1 MAIRIKFALRGL
13 FRLLVTVL
21 TVYIISQMLVFHS
34 VSKSSTRR
42 AQTSPE
48 LRRER
53 QKRMSENGTVNIMDP
68 PLLIPKLKK
77 ISELIQHADSDIV
90 DLLGLPTS
98 EKVFL
103 TIGIRLNSTNPKDFK
118 LARETIGS
126 ILKTTG
132 IKDRR
137 HYVIIFYLPFTK
149 DRTRFLLQ
157 EALGRRYQDFV
168 DDGLIQVIRP
178 ATDIY
183 FDEYLYSSL
192 RKANKLISLHSAK
205 SNIDDAFLFLYSR
218 GLSQFFIELRPGS
231 TCATYFFKT
240 MCMYVNSFKT
250 KWDQIHFSEN
260 PQYGRLFRTD
270 HLQTMA
276 EDALHTY
283 DRLTTEERLNIYKIY
298 FQYPQKALFSYVET
312 GESTNVSY
320 YNRREVVQEMLKSKT
335 INPAAKIFTDMRQYN
350 DHELKYVYDRNP
362 HTFFWSNGF
371 QTGSY
376 VTVFFLK
383 PQLIQRIVVNTGSYI
398 NTDKL
403 MSGILT
409 TGQEFNMD
417 TRECKNLTMQ
427 WAFIDGFVD
436 TIDTDLLYNV
446 SCLSII
452 VKSRQTD
459 WLMLRNILVQVIK
472 L

>member
-53 QKRMSENGTVNIMDP
+53 QNRMSENGTVNIMDP

-137 HYVIIFYLPFTK
+137 HYVIILYLPFTK
-149 DRTRFLLQ
+149 DRTRLLLQ
-157 EALGRRYQDFV
+157 ETIGRRYQDFV

-192 RKANKLISLHSAK
+192 RKANKLISLNSAK

-240 MCMYVNSFKT
+240 MRMYVNSFKT

-320 YNRREVVQEMLKSKT
+320 YSRREVVQEMLKSKT

-371 QTGSY
+371 QIGSY

-409 TGQEFNMD
+409 TGQEFNID

-452 VKSRQTD
+452 LKSRQTD

>member
-1 MAIRIKFALRGL
+1 MF
-13 FRLLVTVL
+13 
-21 TVYIISQMLVFHS
+21 
-34 VSKSSTRR
+34 
-42 AQTSPE
+42 
-48 LRRER
+48 
-53 QKRMSENGTVNIMDP
+53 
-68 PLLIPKLKK
+68 KLNEWFF
-77 ISELIQHADSDIV
+77 SL
-90 DLLGLPTS
+90 
-98 EKVFL
+98 VFL

-137 HYVIIFYLPFTK
+137 HYVIILYLPFTK
-149 DRTRFLLQ
+149 DRTRLLLQ
-157 EALGRRYQDFV
+157 ETIGRRYQDFV

-192 RKANKLISLHSAK
+192 RKANKLISLNSAK

-240 MCMYVNSFKT
+240 MRMYVNSFKT

-283 DRLTTEERLNIYKIY
+283 DRLKTEERLNIYKIY

-320 YNRREVVQEMLKSKT
+320 YSRREVVQEMLKSKT

-371 QTGSY
+371 QIGSY

-409 TGQEFNMD
+409 TGQEFNID

-436 TIDTDLLYNV
+436 TIDTDLLYKV

-472 L
+472 LWITDRVLKEYTVSKRINFVEVRVLCTVYGKQTVTVPWTLSDTFRRCARPKALFYVRQKCIGRKFS